1 MDNKNIDLKII
12 TLKNIFIIMILLKIH
27 TLIKNIQ

>member
-1 MDNKNIDLKII
+1 MDNKNIDLKMI